1 MFIGRTGRTIH
12 EGSNINDLYDSI
24 YNILLKLPLETMIF
38 SGHNYGKLKFDT
50 IGNNIKKSDFLQNFY
65 DNFISEYDQPRHG
78 TSKRCNF

>member
-24 YNILLKLPLETMIF
+24 YNILLKLPLETIIF

-50 IGNNIKKSDFLQNFY
+50 IGNNIKKSDFFSCKNFQEFSLIM
-65 DNFISEYDQPRHG
+65 DNYEKSRKKQ
-78 TSKRCNF
+78 

>member
-24 YNILLKLPLETMIF
+24 YNILLKLPLETIIF

-50 IGNNIKKSDFLQNFY
+50 IENNIKKSDFFSCKNFQEFSLVM
-65 DNFISEYDQPRHG
+65 DNYEKSRKKQ
-78 TSKRCNF
+78 